1 MFELLLG
8 RLVITHSTYVKG
20 LIPWLKILVNDPQIQ
35 TITPGVIARVRGH
48 CQDLT
53 LRPSVPIRGGFKL
66 MARRGR
72 SAQEVFVITT
82 LEKTDLIERLARSRS
97 SIH

>member
-1 MFELLLG
+1 MG
-8 RLVITHSTYVKG
+8 RLVITHRTYVKG
-20 LIPWLKILVNDPQIQ
+20 LIPWLKELASDPQIQ
-35 TITPGVIARVRGH
+35 TITPGVIARVKGH
-48 CQDLT
+48 CQDLI

-82 LEKTDLIERLARSRS
+82 LDKPSLIERLANSKS
-97 SIH
+97 SSL